1 MPNRM
6 GLGMRPY
13 GQGPSIATLAQQ
25 QQHMQ
30 PHFVNAQASRTT
42 TLFVGSISGGI
53 TDAHLNE
60 MLGVCPFPYAISEQS
75 LIPSFRHAVL

>member
-1 MPNRM
+1 M
-6 GLGMRPY
+6 
-13 GQGPSIATLAQQ
+13 SALAQ

-30 PHFVNAQASRTT
+30 PPFVNAQASRTT

-60 MLGVCPFPYAISEQS
+60 MLGVCIAFANPISTDTTC
-75 LIPSFRHAVL
+75 